1 MSPGLTLL
9 GLISWPSVLVSFPA
23 RWVGKPR
30 GKMGSCPVPSEQ
42 SWELKSRCGGFRQFL
57 LPPRLDSLLLAGGW
71 LVISFNRAVFILNDQ
86 KLFQKRVFPL
96 VLKKHISVI
105 LVYVPLFLLNQDRST
120 KCAQPSP
127 AAGAVSHLLS
137 APRPTPF
144 CSFNQGLFR
153 FVFLQKLLKMP
164 PVLSLP
170 FQLLISRDVV
180 CLLCVRTLLRA

>member
-30 GKMGSCPVPSEQ
+30 GKMGSCPVPSGQ

-96 VLKKHISVI
+96 VFKKKHFCNSG
-105 LVYVPLFLLNQDRST
+105 L
-120 KCAQPSP
+120 
-127 AAGAVSHLLS
+127 
-137 APRPTPF
+137 
-144 CSFNQGLFR
+144 CSFVSAKSGQEH
-153 FVFLQKLLKMP
+153 
-164 PVLSLP
+164 
-170 FQLLISRDVV
+170 
-180 CLLCVRTLLRA
+180 